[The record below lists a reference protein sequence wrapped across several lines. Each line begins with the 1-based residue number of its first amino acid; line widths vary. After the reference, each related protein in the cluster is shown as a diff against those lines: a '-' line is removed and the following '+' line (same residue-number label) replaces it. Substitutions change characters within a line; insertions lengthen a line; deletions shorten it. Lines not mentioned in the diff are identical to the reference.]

1 MSNVL
6 PLFHPRQSRTAELRQ
21 WFVQQAR
28 EPAGHVAAVSVFITG
43 DGVLKTS
50 GRGVDAERAEV
61 MLAGLRSV
69 VGRLEAMAAEE
80 ALGQH
85 HATRQGQVIQFRRA
99 A

>member
-1 MSNVL
+1 LSNVL

-21 WFVQQAR
+21 WYVQQAR

-50 GRGVDAERAEV
+50 GRGVDAEHAPV

-69 VGRLEAMAAEE
+69 VSRLEAIVAEE
-80 ALGQH
+80 SPGQH
-85 HATRQGQVIQFRRA
+85 HTIRQGQVIPFRRVA
-99 A
+99 